1 MTALEHTYNI
11 LYCNIFV
18 SMEKLLIVAAII
30 MFLFSMMKVFEM
42 KYISIQWTPL
52 KHVILDSAMVF
63 GASFI
68 GLFLFFQ
75 VNGTLTDFMDVVT
88 DGKALNLKATQVFTD
103 EPGF

>member
-1 MTALEHTYNI
+1 
-11 LYCNIFV
+11 
-18 SMEKLLIVAAII
+18 MEKLLIVAVIV

-42 KYISIQWTPL
+42 KYISKQWTPL
-52 KHVILDSAMVF
+52 KHVIRDAVMVF

-75 VNGTLTDFMDVVT
+75 VNGTLTDMMDVVT

>member
-1 MTALEHTYNI
+1 
-11 LYCNIFV
+11 
-18 SMEKLLIVAAII
+18 
-30 MFLFSMMKVFEM
+30 
-42 KYISIQWTPL
+42 
-52 KHVILDSAMVF
+52 MVF

-75 VNGTLTDFMDVVT
+75 VNGTLTDMMDVVT